1 MSIPNCFPQNSVPSS
16 MNEFFPTLPDRFP
29 PVYLCQFAG
38 RSSYDKQI
46 SERNQPIKY
55 DSYSDINGKNDDEY
69 FNLTGSGDKQKGYS
83 RHIDVDSEL
92 KRINHYGDKCF
103 YNDYKQNPRDT
114 KTDLNRHKDIL
125 IKDYQSVQKGT
136 FKDPDYNN
144 PSCLNFSSTF
154 MGYQNKKL
162 EEPYHQVEYDF
173 NNDYL
178 KDYPCQKVWNNL
190 TKRYGLVGTNSKKNN
205 LGGECLE
212 SSVNYNQRLWI

>member
-1 MSIPNCFPQNSVPSS
+1 MSIPNCFSQNGVPLS

-29 PVYLCQFAG
+29 PVYLCQFSS
-38 RSSYDKQI
+38 RSIHDKQI

-55 DSYSDINGKNDDEY
+55 NSYSDTNGNIDNEY
-69 FNLTGSGDKQKGYS
+69 FNLTGIGDKQKGYS

-92 KRINHYGDKCF
+92 KRINHYDDKCF
-103 YNDYKQNPRDT
+103 YDDYKENPHN
-114 KTDLNRHKDIL
+114 KNTDLNRHKDIL
-125 IKDYQSVQKGT
+125 VKDYQKSQKGT
-136 FKDPDYNN
+136 FKDPEYNN
-144 PSCLNFSSTF
+144 PKCLKFSSTF
-154 MGYQNKKL
+154 KESQNKKL
-162 EEPYHQVEYDF
+162 DDPYQQVEYNF

-212 SSVNYNQRLWI
+212 SSIDYNRIWI